1 MIPAG
6 SRPLHIIVADD
17 NALVRAGLAA
27 MLSHVADVRILAE
40 APDGNELLVLLRSVS
55 PDLIVTDINMPGLD
69 GLTAIGRI
77 RATNQSVCILV
88 VSMYDDP
95 ETREAAFSKG
105 ADGFLR
111 KDASF
116 ADFEATIQ
124 AVRQGKLRQPTDAP
138 VATLREDAADPR
150 LTPRQREVLL
160 LVAQGRSSR
169 EIAAELGVS
178 ASTVDVHRSSI
189 GARLGFKDVASLTR
203 YALRQGLLAP

>member
-1 MIPAG
+1 MPAG

-40 APDGNELLVLLRSVS
+40 ARDGNELLVLLRSVR

-69 GLTAIGRI
+69 GLAAIERI
-77 RATNQSVCILV
+77 RETDKAVRILV
-88 VSMYDDP
+88 VSMHDDQ

-116 ADFEATIQ
+116 ADYEASIQ
-124 AVRQGKLRQPTDAP
+124 AVRQDKLRQPTDAP
-138 VATLREDAADPR
+138 VPMLREDATDSR

-160 LVAQGRSSR
+160 LIAQGRSSR
-169 EIAAELGVS
+169 EIAAELGLS
-178 ASTVDVHRSSI
+178 SSTVDVHRSSI
-189 GARLGFKDVASLTR
+189 GARLGFKDMASLTR
-203 YALRQGLLAP
+203 YALRQGRLAP